1 MATVFEAP
9 RHPSERWNWMVP
21 TPLKKV
27 AAKNTVMRE
36 AVMLVGVT
44 CVPSLKIIT
53 VPSLKLLPTMV
64 TCTDELPATT
74 DPGVTLV
81 ICGELPVKQTFAPQ
95 ESNGRSV
102 RTARDKK
109 IMRVRSIG
117 LTKHATIF
125 SDLVRGL
132 LWRQHHYRQGAGG
145 KRPRLHHSPPH
156 RADSW
161 LK

>member
-1 MATVFEAP
+1 M
-9 RHPSERWNWMVP
+9 MP
-21 TPLKKV
+21 TPLKKL
-27 AAKNTVMRE
+27 AHKNTVIRDG
-36 AVMLVGVT
+36 VMVAGTIWL
-44 CVPSLKIIT
+44 PSLRIRT

-64 TCTDELPATT
+64 TSTDELPATT

-125 SDLVRGL
+125 SDCSPRAALASAPLQARRG
-132 LWRQHHYRQGAGG
+132 RE
-145 KRPRLHHSPPH
+145 RPRLHPSLPH

-161 LK
+161 LKAALISPS